1 MGKEQKTRISECAEE
16 VDGVMWEMPVILLRS
31 ESLLITV
38 EFGRLSLCRQCMLEE
53 KEEKSLL
60 SRNVN
65 AAVLYVRR

>member
-53 KEEKSLL
+53 KEEKLSL
-60 SRNVN
+60 SHNVN
-65 AAVLYVRR
+65 AAVLYIRR